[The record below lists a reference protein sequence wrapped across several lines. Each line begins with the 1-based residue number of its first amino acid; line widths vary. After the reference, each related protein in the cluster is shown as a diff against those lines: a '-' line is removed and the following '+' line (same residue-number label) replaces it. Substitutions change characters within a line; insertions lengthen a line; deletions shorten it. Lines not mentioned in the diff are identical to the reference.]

1 MPSIASQSVPYADT
15 RDTSALRRG
24 ARENS
29 PEALKVVAQQF
40 EALFINML
48 LKNSRASALAEDV
61 LGGDKNDI
69 YNDMHDQQMAQQLS
83 RRGIGIA
90 DMLVRQLGAAQGS
103 RASQHTAPG
112 LDPLHKSATGAL
124 KALPVMPPYVSKID
138 EHL

>member
-1 MPSIASQSVPYADT
+1 MPSIAGQAVPYADT
-15 RDTSALRRG
+15 QGMSALRRS
-24 ARENS
+24 AHENS
-29 PEALKVVAQQF
+29 PQALKAAAQQF

-90 DMLVRQLGAAQGS
+90 DMLVRQLGAAQTS
-103 RASQHTAPG
+103 RAAQQVAPG
-112 LDPLHKSATGAL
+112 LDPLHKSVTSAL
-124 KALPVMPPYVSKID
+124 KSMPVMPPYAAKID
-138 EHL
+138 QHL